1 MTRILLVEDDAPLRS
16 AVRSALEQS
25 GYEVDLAPDGSVA
38 LKALASTF
46 YDVVLLDIGLPFVD
60 GWRVLAGLQPGRVPS
75 VIVISARHEERDKV
89 RALDMGADDYLSK
102 PFGADELLAR
112 IRAVLRRAQPGAGPT
127 TAVRAG
133 GIVIDLASRT
143 VVRDGAEVALSPTE
157 YALLAQLARRLGT
170 VVDHRTLLREVWG
183 AAYLHERSYL
193 RTFVQRLRRKLEED
207 PRDPQVIV
215 TVGVRG
221 YRLGPPQVD
230 QGMRPGT
237 LDVRTVPTAPTGDD
251 AQGRSSGG

>member
-1 MTRILLVEDDAPLRS
+1 MTRILIVEDDAPLRG
-16 AVRSALEQS
+16 AVRSTLEGS
-25 GYEVDLAPDGSVA
+25 GYEVDIAPDGAAAQQA
-38 LKALASTF
+38 LSRAG

-60 GWRVLAGLQPGRVPS
+60 GWHILAGLQPGRSPS

-112 IRAVLRRAQPGAGPT
+112 IRAVLRRAQPGTGPT
-127 TAVRAG
+127 TSLRVG
-133 GIVIDLASRT
+133 SIVIDLATGT
-143 VVRDGAEVALSPTE
+143 VVRDGVEVALSPTE
-157 YALLAQLARRLGT
+157 YGLLAQLARRAGS

-193 RTFVQRLRRKLEED
+193 RTFIQRLRRKLEED

-221 YRLGPPQVD
+221 YRLGP
-230 QGMRPGT
+230 GPGHT
-237 LDVRTVPTAPTGDD
+237 MSPEHD
-251 AQGRSSGG
+251 